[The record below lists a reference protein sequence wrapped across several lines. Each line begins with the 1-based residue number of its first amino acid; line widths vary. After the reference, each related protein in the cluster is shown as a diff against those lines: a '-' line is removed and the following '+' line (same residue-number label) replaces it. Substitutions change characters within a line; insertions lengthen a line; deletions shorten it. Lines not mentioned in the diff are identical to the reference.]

1 MNERFINLDLPAR
14 AALEPEAVAELV
26 RRAQAGDR
34 GARDELIKNNLRL
47 VVGIARRFCGR
58 GYDFED
64 LFQIGT
70 IGLMKA
76 VDKFRL
82 EYGVQFSTYAVPMI
96 VGEIRRFLRDD
107 NPIRVSRSLKEM
119 ALKARRASTALG
131 QRLGREPSLNELAR
145 EVGVAPE
152 DLVAALEATES
163 PTSLSDPIYQDE
175 GTAINLEDQLG
186 EEKGEEWLEHVLLN
200 QVLEKLAPRER
211 HIIHERFFRDKTQ
224 AEVAAE
230 LGLSQVQ
237 VSRLEKQI
245 LLKIKRLMEGG

>member
-1 MNERFINLDLPAR
+1 MTDQYINIDLPTRETVDQEITQELIAKAR
-14 AALEPEAVAELV
+14 A
-26 RRAQAGDR
+26 GDKE
-34 GARDELIKNNLRL
+34 ARDQLINNNLRL

-76 VDKFRL
+76 VDKFDL
-82 EYGVQFSTYAVPMI
+82 SFGVQFSTYAVPMI

-107 NPIRVSRSLKEM
+107 SPIKISRSLKET
-119 ALKARRASTALG
+119 ALRARRVSTMLG
-131 QRLGREPSLNELAR
+131 QRLGREPTLSEIAA
-145 EVGVAPE
+145 EIGVTSE
-152 DLVAALEATES
+152 DLVLALEAMQP

-186 EEKGEEWLEHVLLN
+186 EEKSEELLDHVLLG
-200 QVLEKLAPRER
+200 QVIEQLAPREKR
-211 HIIHERFFRDKTQ
+211 IIRERFFTDKTQ
-224 AEVAAE
+224 TEVAAE

-237 VSRLEKQI
+237 ISRLEKQI
-245 LLKIKRLMEGG
+245 LRKIKRLMESG